1 MKIKV
6 YNLNA
11 EQCDE
16 IELSEDIF
24 GVDYNEA
31 VIHESVVAYLAN
43 QRQGTKS
50 ALTRSEVRG
59 HAKKPWRQK
68 HTGRARQGSTKSPQW
83 VGGGVAFAPKPRD
96 FSKKMN
102 KSAKRYAFL
111 SALSKKLEQNE
122 ITVIQDI
129 NLEQP
134 KTKNMQQVLNNFKFT
149 GKTILVTAGVDDNAL
164 RAGGNIPYFEITT
177 SDVLNTYD
185 VVSNKN
191 VVFTVD
197 AIKNINDRYN
207 CEEVCQ

>member
-1 MKIKV
+1 MNIKV

-11 EQCDE
+11 EECDE
-16 IELSEDIF
+16 ITLSDEVF
-24 GVDYNEA
+24 GYEYNESL
-31 VIHESVVAYLAN
+31 IHENVVAYLSN

-83 VGGGVAFAPKPRD
+83 VGGGIAFAPKPRD

-102 KSAKRYAFL
+102 KTARQIAFL
-111 SALSKKLEQNE
+111 SALSQKLNQNE
-122 ITVIQDI
+122 ITVITDI
-129 NLEQP
+129 ALKEP
-134 KTKNMQQVLNNFKFT
+134 KTKLMQEVLDNFKFD
-149 GKTILVTAGVDDNAL
+149 GKTILVTNGVNDVAL
-164 RAGGNIPYFEITT
+164 RASNNIPYLDVTT
-177 SDVLNTYD
+177 CDILNTYD

-197 AIKNINDRYN
+197 AIKSL
-207 CEEVCQ
+207 EEVYK